1 MAGATELLLPLKGP
15 LIEQLRACALDQ
27 SLGESAHAMWLFG
40 YALGMETLGLIT
52 GASALGELV
61 QWAVVLYVL
70 CMGFELIFWP
80 IFNVFSPM
88 RV

>member
-1 MAGATELLLPLKGP
+1 
-15 LIEQLRACALDQ
+15 
-27 SLGESAHAMWLFG
+27 MWLFG